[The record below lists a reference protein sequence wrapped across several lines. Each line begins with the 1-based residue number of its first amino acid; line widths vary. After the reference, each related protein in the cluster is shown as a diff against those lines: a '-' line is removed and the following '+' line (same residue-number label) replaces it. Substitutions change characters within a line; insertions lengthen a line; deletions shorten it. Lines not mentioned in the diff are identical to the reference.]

1 MLIFMCEGAII
12 GAVGAGLGVALGL
25 VACYAG
31 ERFKLVS
38 LPADVY
44 SLSAIPFHPHARD
57 VVAAALI
64 AFVVSLLA
72 TIYPARAAAR
82 LRPAEAL
89 RYE

>member
-1 MLIFMCEGAII
+1 MLIFMFEGAII
-12 GAVGAGLGVALGL
+12 GATGAILGVALGL
-25 VACYAG
+25 TACFFG
-31 ERFKLVS
+31 EYFKLVS

-44 SLSAIPFHPHARD
+44 SLSSIPFHPHPRD
-57 VVAAALI
+57 VLAAALV
-64 AFVVSLLA
+64 AFIISLLA